1 MPSSETLTACASKV
15 GPSAPPTSTNASKA
29 LRVAPGALRSSVLI
43 SSSVVSASAIEN
55 RSQEGQV
62 FMAAHLIVDIETIPD
77 PELPRQDERDR
88 VPAVLSC
95 RSLVWRA
102 PSRRAAHRGIFEC
115 FLGGLLSRL
124 SLRS

>member
-1 MPSSETLTACASKV
+1 MPSSETFTACASKV

-62 FMAAHLIVDIETIPD
+62 FMSHQPLKDAAVRSISEAGHH
-77 PELPRQDERDR
+77 
-88 VPAVLSC
+88 VPHQVQH
-95 RSLVWRA
+95 RA
-102 PSRRAAHRGIFEC
+102 PKPIEHLTANVDYSSSHRQA
-115 FLGGLLSRL
+115 
-124 SLRS
+124 